1 MAGCLLAGASAQGQK
16 RTHTGPPSLRRAIAL
31 YNAGDDARAGREL
44 TALLAANPSVAEAA
58 KAHLYLGLVRLNAL
72 DSARAR
78 AEFATALTI
87 DPALELP
94 YEAPPK
100 AEVLFAQARASLKV
114 VPPPAVAPTPA
125 PVPPPAPPAEVLV
138 MAPEPVGERPGP
150 SHVLSLGV
158 GAVGLA
164 GALAGGVCLVLSAT
178 TLSSAEGANT
188 FAESDESK
196 ARTSA
201 NEQYAAEW
209 LLSIGGGLVGAGIV
223 VFFVERA
230 LGASPQQATAQAT
243 SVATGKLQ
251 F

>member
-1 MAGCLLAGASAQGQK
+1 
-16 RTHTGPPSLRRAIAL
+16 
-31 YNAGDDARAGREL
+31 
-44 TALLAANPSVAEAA
+44 VADAA
-58 KAHLYLGLVRLNAL
+58 KAHLYLGLVRLNAF

-100 AEVLFAQARASLKV
+100 AEVLFGQARASLKV
-114 VPPPAVAPTPA
+114 APPPVVAPAPA
-125 PVPPPAPPAEVLV
+125 PVPAPAPPAEVLV
-138 MAPEPVGERPGP
+138 MAPEPVRERPGP
-150 SHVLSLGV
+150 SHVLSLSV
-158 GAVGLA
+158 GGVGLA
-164 GALAGGVCLVLSAT
+164 SALAGGVCLVLSAT
-178 TLSSAEGANT
+178 TLSAAEGATT
-188 FAESDESK
+188 FAAQDESK
-196 ARTSA
+196 AQTSA

-243 SVATGKLQ
+243 SVATGRLQ